1 MQPQMTA
8 GICDENLQQQLA
20 PGRRAVG
27 LQITMEHLWLAVPVF
42 VLLLNS
48 FRFPIPLTDFWW
60 HLKMGQVIATTRSI
74 PRVDLFSFTATG
86 HPFVVQ
92 NWLAELI
99 FYWTYMLGGLPL
111 IVFLTSTL
119 TLCAFL

>member
-1 MQPQMTA
+1 MQPQMAA
-8 GICDENLQQQLA
+8 GICEENLQQQLA
-20 PGRRAVG
+20 PERRPVG
-27 LQITMEHLWLAVPVF
+27 LQITMEHLWLAIPVF

-60 HLKMGQVIATTRSI
+60 HLKMGQVIAATRSI
-74 PRVDLFSFTATG
+74 PRVDLFSFTAAG

-111 IVFLTSTL
+111 IVF
-119 TLCAFL
+119 